1 MFIINLTKE
10 ELVYRAHGEVIKLK
24 KGLNLLNNCITS
36 AKELKDHF
44 GNFVKFVNDEVIE
57 LIKEKKAKTEDK
69 AEEVQ
74 VIIEDETPAEL
85 KTEEVAE
92 TEDDES
98 EKKADVAESVEEPK
112 EECDECKFQPEEKV
126 EEKPAKKQT
135 KRSTKKSTKR

>member
-57 LIKEKKAKTEDK
+57 PTKEKKAKIEDK

-74 VIIEDETPAEL
+74 VVIEDENPAEL
-85 KTEEVAE
+85 ETEE
-92 TEDDES
+92 DES
-98 EKKADVAESVEEPK
+98 EKKADVAESVEEAK
-112 EECDECKFQPEEKV
+112 EECDKCTLQPEEKV

-135 KRSTKKSTKR
+135 KKSTKKSNKK